1 MFQLF
6 GRTTRKSSRMLQI
19 GFVTQDLGIGA
30 QLKEFIADRDNVDLR
45 LIESASV
52 TSLTPPVGLS
62 VFVYDLDASSD
73 EHMREFERFMTQR
86 PAEIPVIVLSPAVDD
101 ELVRWFLRLRVSDW
115 IKTPLSPG
123 ELISAC
129 GRVISQSGINRQ
141 DVKCLTFIGA
151 RGGVGTSTL
160 AVHAGLILA
169 AKAAPAVTTCIVDL
183 DLIEGACS
191 EYLDLKANWQLDELL
206 NDPSR
211 LDSHMLDIMTAT
223 HKDGVAV
230 LSAHRAHGERFT
242 FNEEVIT
249 RTLDLASH
257 KYQNL
262 VIDLPRHSES
272 WTEGVML
279 GSSQVYVVTDFSV
292 PGLKSARRMIND
304 IAEQYGGE
312 VKPKAIVNKYN
323 RSLFGSGLT
332 TSEVKALL
340 NEYLAGYV
348 SANDNLVR
356 EAIDRGVPTTTI
368 KARNGL
374 VTELGKILGA

>member
-1 MFQLF
+1 M
-6 GRTTRKSSRMLQI
+6 
-19 GFVTQDLGIGA
+19 
-30 QLKEFIADRDNVDLR
+30 
-45 LIESASV
+45 
-52 TSLTPPVGLS
+52 
-62 VFVYDLDASSD
+62 
-73 EHMREFERFMTQR
+73 
-86 PAEIPVIVLSPAVDD
+86 
-101 ELVRWFLRLRVSDW
+101 
-115 IKTPLSPG
+115 
-123 ELISAC
+123 
-129 GRVISQSGINRQ
+129 
-141 DVKCLTFIGA
+141 
-151 RGGVGTSTL
+151 
-160 AVHAGLILA
+160 
-169 AKAAPAVTTCIVDL
+169 
-183 DLIEGACS
+183 
-191 EYLDLKANWQLDELL
+191 
-206 NDPSR
+206 
-211 LDSHMLDIMTAT
+211 
-223 HKDGVAV
+223 
-230 LSAHRAHGERFT
+230 
-242 FNEEVIT
+242 IT